1 MKKNSV
7 TISILVLVIL
17 LLSMVTMVFISR
29 AAEQD
34 IKNPYDSENL
44 TVDEIIAT
52 YHTNMN
58 DAFNRYLKLMMTN
71 IEKNPDDPNG
81 KAFKEDGTPFTVADC
96 LDPANANNYST
107 FCVAVNLL
115 GGNSANCYAPPE
127 LYTPPE
133 DFKKFCSLGGNAQAL
148 KGYLNFKAALLKKA
162 GKIFETNKDETLW
175 TEDFCNGF
183 VVAVTFG
190 AVPGYCSDVK
200 KSNSDYSTQ
209 VDASRALRNQGSVL
223 GALAGRT
230 TLIQNEIK
238 KAKETLDQTLSAYD
252 QLRVAWPIHKKYID
266 VYADLEKYR
275 DKITEIRHQTD
286 LFPKKFIDL
295 TTTACI

>member
-29 AAEQD
+29 AAEED
-34 IKNPYDSENL
+34 IKNPYDSANL
-44 TVDEIIAT
+44 TVDDIIAT
-52 YHTNMN
+52 YHANMN

-71 IEKNPDDPNG
+71 IDKNPDDPNG

-148 KGYLNFKAALLKKA
+148 KGIGILRLPFGKRPIKSLKPTRMKRSGRRISATGLWLRSLLA
-162 GKIFETNKDETLW
+162 RFRGI
-175 TEDFCNGF
+175 
-183 VVAVTFG
+183 AVM
-190 AVPGYCSDVK
+190 
-200 KSNSDYSTQ
+200 
-209 VDASRALRNQGSVL
+209 
-223 GALAGRT
+223 
-230 TLIQNEIK
+230 
-238 KAKETLDQTLSAYD
+238 
-252 QLRVAWPIHKKYID
+252 
-266 VYADLEKYR
+266 
-275 DKITEIRHQTD
+275 
-286 LFPKKFIDL
+286 
-295 TTTACI
+295 